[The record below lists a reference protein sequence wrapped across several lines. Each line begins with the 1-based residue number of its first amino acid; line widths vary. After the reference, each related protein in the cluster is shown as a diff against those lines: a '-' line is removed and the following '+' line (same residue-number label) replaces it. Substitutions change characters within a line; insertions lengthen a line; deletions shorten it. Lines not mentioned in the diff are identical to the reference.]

1 MSPLIPPP
9 FPPHTHTHKLQQK
22 RYTDKSVTVGIIL
35 NQGSY
40 TKAETKFK
48 TFSRLFKTNFLEIP
62 DSFVDLLAGFYV
74 FFS

>member
-1 MSPLIPPP
+1 M
-9 FPPHTHTHKLQQK
+9 HQQK
-22 RYTDKSVTVGIIL
+22 LRYTSKNRCVDDEKNI

-62 DSFVDLLAGFYV
+62 DSFANLFAGFYV

>member
-1 MSPLIPPP
+1 MNNNYKLI
-9 FPPHTHTHKLQQK
+9 
-22 RYTDKSVTVGIIL
+22 
-35 NQGSY
+35 QGSY

-62 DSFVDLLAGFYV
+62 DSFTDLLAGFYV